1 MLLSVALMILMGLT
15 LSKVFKQM
23 KMPPL
28 IGLLVTGIIL
38 GPYVFNVIDQN
49 ILNVSVELRKMAL
62 VVILL
67 RAGLSLKLEDM
78 KTIGKRSIF
87 MAFIPATFEFLAIL
101 VFGPLLLPIS
111 YGEAAILG
119 SIIAAVSPA
128 VVVPRMIKLMEED
141 KGQRKK
147 IPQLVLSAASL
158 DDVYVIILFTSFLQ
172 AYLQGEYN
180 YKTLLYIPLSIVL
193 GVSLGLVVGF
203 IATKFFKMFHM
214 RDTIKVLILFA
225 LSFLALVLENVTQK
239 FIAISGL
246 LTVMVL
252 GGMIRHLYPILAKRL
267 VIKFE
272 KIWVIA
278 EMLLFILVGAAVDIN
293 TFPSVGLL
301 GILLITIG
309 LISRMIGVM
318 VALIKSSFT
327 LRERVYIGL
336 SYIPKA
342 TVQAAIGGIPLA
354 YGVSQGYL
362 ILAIAV
368 LSIIVTAP
376 LGAFAMDYSQSYL
389 LNDLS

>member
-278 EMLLFILVGAAVDIN
+278 EMQLFILVGAAVDIN

>member
-38 GPYVFNVIDQN
+38 GPYVFNAIDQN

-278 EMLLFILVGAAVDIN
+278 EMQLFILVGAAVDIN

>member
-203 IATKFFKMFHM
+203 IATKIFKMFHM